1 MRLLIVED
9 EEDLAN
15 AIKKGLQK
23 EGFAVDVAFDGLEGD
38 QLTEIHSYDLAL
50 LDLNLPEI
58 NGLELLQHIRKRSPQ
73 TRVLI
78 LTAHTEIEDRIHGLN
93 MGADDYLGKPF
104 YFGELKARIRALL
117 RRDISIATPVLSY
130 GPVELN
136 TVTMT
141 VTCSGHPLSLTRKE
155 LAILHYFLSHPD
167 RVISSE
173 ELLEHV
179 WDQNANLFSNAVR
192 VHITSLRNKVKPFLP
207 EVNLLETVPGIG
219 YRLNRQL
226 KEYAAT

>member
-1 MRLLIVED
+1 MRLLLVED

-23 EGFAVDVAFDGLEGD
+23 EGFAVDVAFDGMEGD
-38 QLTEIHSYDLAL
+38 RLTEIYSYDLVL

-58 NGLELLQHIRKRSPQ
+58 NGLKLLQHIRKRSPQ

-78 LTAHTEIEDRIHGLN
+78 LTARTEIEDRIHGLN

-104 YFGELKARIRALL
+104 HFGELKARIHALL
-117 RRDISIATPVLSY
+117 RRDISIGTPVFSY

-136 TVTMT
+136 AVTMT
-141 VTCSGHPLSLTRKE
+141 VTCGGHPLSLTRKE

-173 ELLEHV
+173 ELMEHV
-179 WDQNANLFSNAVR
+179 WDQNADLFSNAVR

-226 KEYAAT
+226 KEYAAP